1 VINLVSS
8 HHVETRHRGSR
19 PGDIR
24 RLNRASALKLLRDQP
39 RGRAELARAMGLSKT
54 ALSDLIADLIFA
66 GIVIEHPPT
75 PTERGRHPAPLE
87 LNAQRYSVV
96 GINVAVDHFEAGLYD
111 ALGCLLEQVRVE
123 VGSFANNELAFAALT
138 TLIRPLLRARTGRGA
153 IAAIGVASPGPVDVR
168 QGVILGS
175 PKTTNFK
182 SFYLAE
188 RLNLEFGIPT
198 RLERDTTAAANAYLR
213 TTSAVELEHFVY
225 ILLQQGIGAA
235 IVIGHQVFLG
245 QHGFAGELGHVRVD
259 LEGNACACGNRGCL
273 ETVAGSDAI
282 EAHYTRLSGQSLEI
296 HTLAELAR
304 NGDPHALAAF
314 NAAGTALGQAAIT
327 LVNLLDPRA
336 IILGHPGPQWAD
348 LLLPKMRHELTE
360 HAYAYLDWGAQ
371 IDIEIS
377 TLEHPVSHGAAEMV
391 LEAIYRGEIPI
402 PEWNVVTKEV
412 LMT

>member
-1 VINLVSS
+1 VIDLVSS

-24 RLNRASALKLLRDQP
+24 RLNRAAALKLLRDQP

-54 ALSDLIADLIFA
+54 ALSDLIADLIAA

-87 LNAQRYSVV
+87 LNAQRFSVI
-96 GINVAVDHFEAGLYD
+96 GIDVAVDHFEAGLYD
-111 ALGCLLEQVRVE
+111 SLGCLLERVRME
-123 VGSFANNELAFAALT
+123 VGIFDNNEAAFSALVA
-138 TLIRPLLRARTGRGA
+138 LIRPLLQPGIGRGE
-153 IAAIGVASPGPVDVR
+153 ITAIGVASPGPVDVR
-168 QGVILGS
+168 QGLILGS

-182 SFYLAE
+182 GCHLAE

-198 RLERDTTAAANAYLR
+198 RLERDTTAAANAFLR
-213 TTSAVELEHFVY
+213 TTAELEHFVY

-245 QHGFAGELGHVRVD
+245 QHGFAGEFGHVRVD
-259 LEGNACACGNRGCL
+259 LEGKACACGNRGCL
-273 ETVAGSDAI
+273 ETIAGSDAI
-282 EAHYTRLSGQSLEI
+282 EAHYKRLSGQFLEI
-296 HTLAELAR
+296 HALSVLAR
-304 NGDPHALAAF
+304 NGDTQALAAF
-314 NAAGTALGQAAIT
+314 DAAGTALGQAAIT
-327 LVNLLDPRA
+327 LINLLDPRA

-348 LLLPKMRHELTE
+348 LLLKNMRHELSE
-360 HAYAYLDWGAQ
+360 HAYAYLDWGSQ
-371 IDIEIS
+371 IEIEIS

-402 PEWNVVTKEV
+402 PQWNLKTKEV